1 MTLKEIKL
9 LECGSWFGKSW
20 QDEKIPELGEVFS
33 LLHKKKDIFI
43 EVKTN
48 EVIVP
53 YLLDSINKD
62 KVSSDQITIISF
74 YPKVIQEVK
83 RTDPKIKCN
92 LLIAFDHKEIEIN
105 EIIDLTLSVD
115 ANGVGAQNHKRLNE
129 EFIQSLR
136 SNNKTVH
143 VWTVNSKKEAAE
155 YSKLGIN
162 TITTNK
168 PLYLRKHLEQLKLS

>member
-1 MTLKEIKL
+1 MCIR
-9 LECGSWFGKSW
+9 
-20 QDEKIPELGEVFS
+20 D
-33 LLHKKKDIFI
+33 
-43 EVKTN
+43 
-48 EVIVP
+48 
-53 YLLDSINKD
+53 
-62 KVSSDQITIISF
+62 
-74 YPKVIQEVK
+74 
-83 RTDPKIKCN
+83 R
-92 LLIAFDHKEIEIN
+92 
-105 EIIDLTLSVD
+105 SVD
-115 ANGVGAQNHKRLNE
+115 ADGVGAQNHKRLNE